1 MQALW
6 LTVARLIS
14 IRAFSWGPG
23 QWSATEGAKVQASG
37 FERVCA
43 ATQHCAQCASRSTDA

>member
-14 IRAFSWGPG
+14 IRAFGWGQG
-23 QWSATEGAKVQASG
+23 QWSATEGAKVQASD